1 MRLKHD
7 GQQDMNTSGNVKV
20 SHTKAFLATVRDW
33 RIWGLVL
40 LYSMIVGAG
49 TISYFIPKLTK
60 QLGYSTVTAQYMT
73 IPIYMVAVVFCLAG
87 AVSSDHFGD
96 RRYHITAFSTLAI
109 VASIIAAVVHAPTV
123 RYVML
128 CFITS
133 GIYTAL
139 PMVLTWTSGT
149 IHFPREKRA
158 ISIAIV
164 NALGNLSSVYGSRIW
179 PDADGPYYPIG
190 FGVTAGFLGF
200 GAILTLVLGVLFLK
214 FPYETSKHCGMNLA
228 ELETDE
234 V

>member
-1 MRLKHD
+1 
-7 GQQDMNTSGNVKV
+7 MNTGGNVKV
-20 SHTKAFLATVRDW
+20 SHTKAFLAAVRDW

-49 TISYFIPKLTK
+49 TISYFIPNITK
-60 QLGYSTVTAQYMT
+60 QLGYNTVTAQYMT
-73 IPIYMVAVVFCLAG
+73 VPVYMVAVVFCLCG
-87 AVSSDHFGD
+87 ALSSDHFGD

-109 VASIIAAVVHAPTV
+109 VSCIVAAVVHTPTV

-128 CFITS
+128 CFIAS

-164 NALGNLSSVYGSRIW
+164 NALGNLSSIYGSRIW
-179 PDADGPYYPIG
+179 PDWDGPYYPIG
-190 FGVTAGFLGF
+190 FGVTGGFLGV
-200 GAILTLVLGVLFLK
+200 GAILALVLGFLFLK
-214 FPYETSKHCGMNLA
+214 FPYEKSKHSGLNLVQS
-228 ELETDE
+228 ETE
-234 V
+234 EA